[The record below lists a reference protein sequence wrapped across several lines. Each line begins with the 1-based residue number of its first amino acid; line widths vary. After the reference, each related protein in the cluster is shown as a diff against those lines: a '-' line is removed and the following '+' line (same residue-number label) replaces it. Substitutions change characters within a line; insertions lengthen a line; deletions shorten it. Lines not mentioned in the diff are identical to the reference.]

1 MKFWKLTFPA
11 ALGLALLLML
21 TGAAFM
27 LYGERASSAQ
37 KIDEVRMQADILSA
51 IVPAALAFDDTEAAM
66 DYLNALRANPEIRGA
81 ALYDENDVF
90 FAGFRLGTWQYP
102 DSPPADGYVQ
112 EQDRVIVTAPVVQD
126 GTRMGTVIVRSA
138 AEPLATRMMRYTSII
153 LLFSMGVL
161 LLGVVW
167 LATRA
172 LTSANATLA
181 ARADDLTRANAELKS
196 QIEQREQAEEA
207 LRQSQKMETLGQ
219 LTGGIAHDFNN
230 LLTIV
235 LGNLERVIRT
245 LTEKGET
252 QLAETAEN
260 AQRGARRAASLTQSL
275 LAFARR
281 QPLDPRSV
289 DINVFVNEMSS
300 LMKRTMGETIAI
312 ETVIGAGLWK
322 VCVDPNQLESAIL
335 NLAVNAR
342 DAMPEGGKLT
352 IETANAYVDRQY
364 ITDHAGL
371 EIEPGQYVL
380 LCISDT
386 GTGMDEETIE
396 KAFEPFF
403 TTKGVGHGTG
413 LGLSQLYG
421 FVKQSGGH
429 VKIYSERGNGTTFK
443 LYFPRHIP
451 AEDEEPVQERRKE
464 VPRGNG
470 ELVLVVEDEDDV
482 RAHTVA
488 LVEELGYRAVD
499 APDGKSALGQLDRHP
514 EIALLFTDV
523 GLPDGMNG
531 RQLSD
536 EACSRRP
543 DLKVLYTTGYARNAI
558 IHDGR
563 LDQGLHLVTK
573 PFTYEEAGFA
583 MEEAMRTK
591 TQARKI
597 LIVEDEGLILAD
609 LVMQME
615 DFGIPTLEAVNGK
628 KAEEIARRERSALRA
643 VVVDLGLP
651 DMRGDA
657 LTEKLLAMDPSL
669 KIVIASGYAP
679 GEVRTKFAGDSRVTF
694 VEKPYNAKA
703 LLDALNIKPGRSA

>member
-1 MKFWKLTFPA
+1 MTFWKLTFPA

-21 TGAAFM
+21 TGAGFM
-27 LYGERASSAQ
+27 LYTERASSTQ
-37 KIDEVRMQADILSA
+37 RIDEVRMQADILSSL
-51 IVPAALAFDDTEAAM
+51 VPAALAFDDQKAAM
-66 DYLNALRANPEIRGA
+66 DYLNALRANPEIRAA
-81 ALYDENDVF
+81 ALYDENDEF
-90 FAGFRLGTWQYP
+90 FAGFRLGPWRYP
-102 DSPPADGYVQ
+102 DNPPEDGYIR
-112 EQDRVIVTAPVVQD
+112 EQDRVIVTAPVIQD
-126 GTRMGTVIVRSA
+126 DTRMGTVIIRSA
-138 AEPLATRMMRYTSII
+138 TEPLATRMTRYASII
-153 LLFSMGVL
+153 LIFSMGAL
-161 LLGVVW
+161 LLGVIW

-172 LTSANATLA
+172 LTSANATLS
-181 ARADDLTRANAELKS
+181 ARAGELSRANAELKS

-207 LRQSQKMETLGQ
+207 LRQAHKMETLGQ

-235 LGNLERVIRT
+235 LGNLERVIR
-245 LTEKGET
+245 LLNEKGDAR
-252 QLAETAEN
+252 LAETAEN
-260 AQRGARRAASLTQSL
+260 ARRGAKRAANLTQSL

-281 QPLDPRSV
+281 QPLNPRSV

-322 VCVDPNQLESAIL
+322 VQVDPNQLESAIL

-342 DAMPEGGKLT
+342 DAMPDGGKLT

-364 ITDHAGL
+364 ITDHKGL

-386 GTGMDEETIE
+386 GIGMDEETIE

-403 TTKGVGHGTG
+403 TTKGIGHGTG

-429 VKIYSERGNGTTFK
+429 VKIYSEPGNGTAFK

-451 AEDEEPVQERRKE
+451 EESEEPAKERRKE

-470 ELVLVVEDEDDV
+470 DLVLVVEDEADV

-488 LVEELGYRAVD
+488 LVEELGYRAVE
-499 APDGKSALGQLDRHP
+499 ASDGKSALEQLDRHP
-514 EIALLFTDV
+514 DVALLFTDV
-523 GLPDGMNG
+523 GLPHGMNG

-583 MEEAMRTK
+583 IEEAMHSK
-591 TQARKI
+591 TEAKKI

-609 LVMQME
+609 IVMQME
-615 DFGIPTLEAVNGK
+615 DFGIPVLEAVNGR

-679 GEVRTKFAGDSRVTF
+679 GEVRAKFEADRRVAF
-694 VEKPYNAKA
+694 VEKPYNAQA
-703 LLDALNIKPGRSA
+703 LLDALNISPSKSS